1 MKPIAVRPAFTHA
14 RGLLW
19 RLLGLPALLA
29 MTMGASAHAQTDY
42 PNKPITMVVPFAA
55 GGPTDVIARAIAAP
69 LGQRLGQPVNVV
81 NQTQGGFTAVLAQG
95 ARAPADGY
103 TLSVGHVGSHVV
115 SSAVYRNL
123 PYDPVASFDA
133 VGLLN
138 LAPIVLVVRSD
149 SPLRNVKD
157 FVAAAKARK
166 DSLKYGSAGLGS
178 VSHYGCA
185 MMLSSIG
192 ADVQHEKYRGAA
204 PAQKDLLDGK
214 IDFMCDQSQS
224 VIPQIRDGKLRA
236 LAILSKQKLPQ
247 LPGVPAATEAG
258 FRDLDLRAW
267 NALFAPKGTPQAV
280 IGKLNAALQDV
291 FADERLRAQMRDLGV
306 DLPTPETGPPGI
318 LSVFIAIGQR
328 RDVPVIRAKGEYLD

>member
-1 MKPIAVRPAFTHA
+1 M
-14 RGLLW
+14 W
-19 RLLGLPALLA
+19 RFQFRRALLGIVASVVGSAAAGVAL
-29 MTMGASAHAQTDY
+29 AQEF
-42 PNKPITMVVPFAA
+42 PNRPITMVVPFAA
-55 GGPTDVIARAIAAP
+55 GGPTDVIARAVAGP
-69 LGQRLGQPVNVV
+69 LSQRLGQPVNVV
-81 NQTQGGFTAVLAQG
+81 NQTQGGFTAVLAQSS
-95 ARAPADGY
+95 RAAADGY
-103 TLSVGHVGSHVV
+103 TLTVGHVGTHVV

-123 PYDPVASFDA
+123 PYDPVASFDP

-138 LAPIVLVVRSD
+138 LAPMVLVVRAE
-149 SPLRNVKD
+149 SPIKTVKD
-157 FVAAAKARK
+157 FIATAKARK

-185 MMLSSIG
+185 MMLSAIG

-236 LAILSKQKLPQ
+236 LAVLSKQKLPQ
-247 LPGVPAATEAG
+247 LPGVPAASDAG
-258 FRDLDLRAW
+258 FKDLDLRAW
-267 NALFAPKGTPQAV
+267 NALFVPKGTPQAV
-280 IGKLNAALQDV
+280 ISRLNSALQEV
-291 FADERLRAQMRDLGV
+291 FADERLRAQMRDLAV
-306 DLPTPETGPPGI
+306 DLPTPETSPPGI